1 MKASKEGRNAVKRKQ
16 GLFLLLAALVLW
28 RVGASRS
35 AVVPADASVELPAEE
50 PKYVA
55 LTFDDGPRSS
65 TTGQLL
71 DGLLER
77 GASATFFLVGQQIAG
92 NEDLV
97 LRMRDEE
104 HQVGNHSWSHEQL
117 QGKSAATVLSE
128 IQKTDEALRGI
139 LGDGSY
145 WVRPPYGLLNEG
157 QKKLFTVPLV
167 HWSVDPED
175 WKLRDTAK
183 DVDAVLDQVFPGAII
198 LMHDSVTQSV
208 DAALQI
214 VDELQSQGYTF
225 VTVEELLRLN
235 GVTPEPGVFYLS
247 AHEWN

>member
-1 MKASKEGRNAVKRKQ
+1 MRRQ
-16 GLFLLLAALVLW
+16 RWLFLLLAALVLW
-28 RVGASRS
+28 RAAASER
-35 AVVPADASVELPAEE
+35 AAVPADASAELPAEE

-104 HQVGNHSWSHEQL
+104 HQVGNHSWSHELL
-117 QGKSAATVLSE
+117 QGKSSSVVVSE
-128 IQKTDEALRGI
+128 IQKTDEALRKI

-157 QKKLFTVPLV
+157 QKRLFTVPLV

-183 DVDAVLDQVFPGAII
+183 DVAAVLDQVFPGAII

-214 VDELQSQGYTF
+214 VDELQAQGYTF
-225 VTVEELLRLN
+225 VTVEELLRLH

>member
-1 MKASKEGRNAVKRKQ
+1 MRANKEGRMVLKRRRA
-16 GLFLLLAALVLW
+16 LFLLLAALVLW
-28 RVGASRS
+28 RVGAS
-35 AVVPADASVELPAEE
+35 AEAAVPADASAELPAEE

-77 GASATFFLVGQQIAG
+77 GASATFFLVGEQIAG

-97 LRMRDEE
+97 RRMRDEE
-104 HQVGNHSWSHEQL
+104 HQVGNHSWSHELL
-117 QGKSAATVLSE
+117 QGKSSSAVLSE
-128 IQKTDEALRGI
+128 IRKTDDTLREI
-139 LGDGSY
+139 LGDGDY
-145 WVRPPYGLLNEG
+145 WVRPPYGLLNKE
-157 QKKLFTVPLV
+157 QKQLFTVPLV

-175 WKLRDTAK
+175 WKLRDAAK

-198 LMHDSVTQSV
+198 LMHDSVAQSV
-208 DAALQI
+208 DAALQV
-214 VDELQSQGYTF
+214 VDELQAQGYAF
-225 VTVEELLRLN
+225 VTVEELLRLS

-247 AHEWN
+247 AREWN